1 MKNIFLILLM
11 VAAMLMVS
19 CKTTEKNYRTAYEV
33 AKANDKNKLDS
44 ETEKKLEA
52 EKFGL
57 ETKID
62 GDSVNMKTEYIQ
74 LVDVEEGEEHTIPEY
89 NVAVGYFKQ
98 IFNARMFKKRLR
110 SKNIGAYILLD
121 TQKQYY
127 VIANGFEDPIEAAKY
142 IKSIEDN
149 IPFKL
154 PIEPFILIN
163 AL

>member
-11 VAAMLMVS
+11 AAAMLMVS

-33 AKANDKNKLDS
+33 AKANDRNKLDS
-44 ETEKKLEA
+44 ETEKKIEA
-52 EKFGL
+52 EKFGQ

-62 GDSVNMKTEYIQ
+62 GDSVNMKTEYVQ
-74 LVDVEEGEEHTIPEY
+74 LVEIEQGEDQSFPEY

-98 IFNARMFKKRLR
+98 VFNARMFKKRLK
-110 SKNIGAYILLD
+110 SKSVGAYILLD
-121 TQKQYY
+121 SQKQYY
-127 VIANGFEDPIEAAKY
+127 VIAAGFDDPKEAAKY
-142 IKSIEDN
+142 IRNIGDN

-154 PIEPFILIN
+154 PIEPFIVIK